1 MIGSFA
7 GFQAL
12 ISDEVMKSKPYYW
25 LTFPKPPH
33 KSVTHEIMTHLLNII
48 EEKNI
53 PFVLL
58 TGDQPVIL

>member
-25 LTFPKPPH
+25 LMFPKPPH
-33 KSVTHEIMTHLLNII
+33 KSVTDEIMTHLLNII